1 MPDTIFDTP
10 AKKVSGTGRICYL
23 IRHGQTAWNHANRL
37 QGHSDVPLDP
47 VGERQA
53 ARLAAR
59 FGARHLHGIFTSH
72 LQRSRRTAQVIATGL
87 PAEAPERAASSAAG
101 GSAQAGNGHRL
112 TPVVDDTLA
121 EMHLGEWEGLTP
133 EEIDARFAR
142 GYQQWRMRPSSVVIP
157 GAEPLEA
164 FRERVRGAFER
175 IVSGLEDGEY
185 AIVSHG
191 GVIAALLADALAADY
206 DALIRRLRLDN
217 AGVTALEFGTGLPHV
232 LWVNSTSHLQ

>member
-1 MPDTIFDTP
+1 M
-10 AKKVSGTGRICYL
+10 
-23 IRHGQTAWNHANRL
+23 
-37 QGHSDVPLDP
+37 
-47 VGERQA
+47 
-53 ARLAAR
+53 
-59 FGARHLHGIFTSH
+59 
-72 LQRSRRTAQVIATGL
+72 
-87 PAEAPERAASSAAG
+87 
-101 GSAQAGNGHRL
+101 
-112 TPVVDDTLA
+112 
-121 EMHLGEWEGLTP
+121 
-133 EEIDARFAR
+133 
-142 GYQQWRMRPSSVVIP
+142 
-157 GAEPLEA
+157 EA